1 MAKDEEIFES
11 LIAGGLI
18 GAALGALLTS
28 NRNGNGAGIGAL
40 AGAVLLATLK
50 ANERAQKSSVSVL
63 IEEDNIIYEVNSK
76 GEKKFVREIP
86 KSEKTLPEKY
96 KLK

>member
-50 ANERAQKSSVSVL
+50 ANERAQKSSVPVL

-86 KSEKTLPEKY
+86 KRSKTLPEKY